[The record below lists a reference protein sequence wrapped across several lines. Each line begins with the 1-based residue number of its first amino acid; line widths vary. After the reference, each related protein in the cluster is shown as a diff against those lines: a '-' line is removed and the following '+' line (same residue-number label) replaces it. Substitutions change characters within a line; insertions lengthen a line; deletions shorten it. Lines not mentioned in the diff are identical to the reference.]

1 MQEIRETWFQSLGWE
16 DPLLEKIATHSSI
29 LAWKIPQTKEPGK
42 LQSRGS
48 QSQSRLKQLSIN
60 SLMMTSLL
68 KKIVFGCA
76 GSSLM
81 CEFSS
86 SCSAWASYRGGFSCG
101 AWALGCCFNEY
112 FSMNLSGRQK
122 YTG

>member
-1 MQEIRETWFQSLGWE
+1 MQEMRETWFQSLGWE
-16 DPLLEKIATHSSI
+16 DPLQEKIATHSSI

-42 LQSRGS
+42 LQSMGS

-81 CEFSS
+81 CVFV
-86 SCSAWASYRGGFSCG
+86 
-101 AWALGCCFNEY
+101 
-112 FSMNLSGRQK
+112 
-122 YTG
+122 

>member
-1 MQEIRETWFQSLGWE
+1 MQEMRETWFQSLGWE
-16 DPLLEKIATHSSI
+16 DPLQEKIATHSSI

-42 LQSRGS
+42 LQSMGS

-60 SLMMTSLL
+60 SLMITSLL

-81 CEFSS
+81 CVF
-86 SCSAWASYRGGFSCG
+86 
-101 AWALGCCFNEY
+101 L
-112 FSMNLSGRQK
+112 
-122 YTG
+122 